1 MSNYYF
7 FSDFKYDTELNV
19 KPKMKF
25 NLNRNILSVTI
36 SLDQLVICLAKT
48 TVINLKDDNY
58 DARVKT

>member
-48 TVINLKDDNY
+48 TIINLKDDNY